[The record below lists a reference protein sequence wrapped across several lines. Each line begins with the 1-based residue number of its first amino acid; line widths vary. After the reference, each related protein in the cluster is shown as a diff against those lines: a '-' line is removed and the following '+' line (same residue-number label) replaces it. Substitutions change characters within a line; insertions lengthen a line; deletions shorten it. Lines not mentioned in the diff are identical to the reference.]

1 MQLEELIESEEAL
14 RQNPLRKFYFAFHGS
29 QIVAS
34 MAVFLFLEKMGA
46 RQAGQSLA
54 VGSVIPMTSFS
65 YLARPATSSTNFED
79 EIFKDHRTSK
89 DHRHYTSLQEL
100 AEHSL
105 AFLQHS
111 VSHRTVAEQLLSELT
126 TLFIEDQKFAEQN
139 EQVDKA
145 LGDVMSNG
153 HG

>member
-1 MQLEELIESEEAL
+1 
-14 RQNPLRKFYFAFHGS
+14 
-29 QIVAS
+29 
-34 MAVFLFLEKMGA
+34 MAVFLFLEKMGT

-54 VGSVIPMTSFS
+54 VGSVIPMASFS
-65 YLARPATSSTNFED
+65 YLARPATSSTNFD
-79 EIFKDHRTSK
+79 MDDIFKDPRTSK
-89 DHRHYTSLQEL
+89 DHRHTSLQEL